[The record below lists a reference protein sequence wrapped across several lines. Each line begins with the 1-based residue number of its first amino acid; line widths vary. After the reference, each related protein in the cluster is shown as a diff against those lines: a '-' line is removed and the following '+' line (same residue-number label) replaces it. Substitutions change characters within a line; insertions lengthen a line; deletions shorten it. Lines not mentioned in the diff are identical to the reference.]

1 LGCGLLVGSV
11 LLPVAAA
18 VALDQARVRLVRAR
32 GTLAVRSVDIIEGA
46 EDLAVCGASAAATER
61 ERDAARTVAR
71 LERSVALRGA
81 TAGAAGLLVRLV
93 TTGAVAVLAARA
105 QDAGRLGPVTV
116 TVLTLTALAAVET
129 SAPVQAA
136 AERFGELGHG
146 LRRLREVL
154 RARPPVPEPAHPR
167 PVPAGP
173 LTLEFND
180 VTVVPPGASRA
191 ALSGFGLS
199 LPPGRKVALVGPS
212 GAGKSTVLAA
222 ALGFVRPRAGQV
234 TLNGVPVEQ
243 TAGRRLR
250 PHLVCGLTQE
260 HYVFAGTVRSVLRIG
275 RPDAEDTELW
285 SALEQAGAAAWIR
298 ALPGGLDTEVRDD
311 AAELAGGQRQR
322 LALAAALLADPRVL
336 VLDEPTESVDP
347 RTADTLLRDTLAAAG
362 DRALLLVSHRLR
374 GLESAD
380 EIVVLRAGHVVQRG
394 SHTELLAQEGYY
406 RDQYTA
412 EREAEQ
418 RTALGLTVRC
428 ARAPYSGGHAG
439 SGPARLNRPPAPAPA
454 APVGPARRPRA
465 GRVHVPGLPAHRRH
479 VHPLIFAGNPGL
491 QAGRERDPRPGGA
504 KRRSSLRLRR
514 RSGRPLLALDVVL
527 DDAQRCAAAGPR
539 EIRRGPE
546 HRACADL
553 VDPAGVLRTQVA
565 GADAFEAV
573 DELGQ
578 GDFRRVV
585 HKQVNVIA
593 FTVELAQLG
602 LEGLAHVS
610 HDLLAARQ
618 HVVVE
623 DLPPVLRDKHQVG
636 VEVVNN
642 MISPSDVGSG
652 SQRGDMY
659 QM

>member
-1 LGCGLLVGSV
+1 MVRRSAPALLRTRLVLAALATALCEASAVALTATAAWLICRAFEQPPLAALSLAVVAVRALAIVRGTLRYGERLAGHDAALRIMERVRGRFFDALEPLAPSGQPAFRRGDLLTRLLADVEAVQDLVIRVVLPGLAALTVGAGVTAWVWLQLPAAGAALGCGLLVGSV

-418 RTALGLTVRC
+418 RTALGLTVR
-428 ARAPYSGGHAG
+428 
-439 SGPARLNRPPAPAPA
+439 
-454 APVGPARRPRA
+454 
-465 GRVHVPGLPAHRRH
+465 
-479 VHPLIFAGNPGL
+479 
-491 QAGRERDPRPGGA
+491 
-504 KRRSSLRLRR
+504 
-514 RSGRPLLALDVVL
+514 
-527 DDAQRCAAAGPR
+527 
-539 EIRRGPE
+539 
-546 HRACADL
+546 
-553 VDPAGVLRTQVA
+553 
-565 GADAFEAV
+565 
-573 DELGQ
+573 
-578 GDFRRVV
+578 
-585 HKQVNVIA
+585 
-593 FTVELAQLG
+593 
-602 LEGLAHVS
+602 
-610 HDLLAARQ
+610 
-618 HVVVE
+618 
-623 DLPPVLRDKHQVG
+623 
-636 VEVVNN
+636 
-642 MISPSDVGSG
+642 
-652 SQRGDMY
+652 
-659 QM
+659 

>member
-1 LGCGLLVGSV
+1 MVRRSAPALLRTRLVLAALATALCEASAVALTATAAWLICRAFEQPPLAERLAGHDAALRIMERVRGRFFDALEPLAPSGQPAFRRGDLLTRLLADVEAVQDLVIRVVLPGLAALTVGAGVTAWVWLQLPAAGAALGCGLLVGSV

-418 RTALGLTVRC
+418 RTAPGLTVR
-428 ARAPYSGGHAG
+428 
-439 SGPARLNRPPAPAPA
+439 
-454 APVGPARRPRA
+454 
-465 GRVHVPGLPAHRRH
+465 
-479 VHPLIFAGNPGL
+479 
-491 QAGRERDPRPGGA
+491 
-504 KRRSSLRLRR
+504 
-514 RSGRPLLALDVVL
+514 
-527 DDAQRCAAAGPR
+527 
-539 EIRRGPE
+539 
-546 HRACADL
+546 
-553 VDPAGVLRTQVA
+553 
-565 GADAFEAV
+565 
-573 DELGQ
+573 
-578 GDFRRVV
+578 
-585 HKQVNVIA
+585 
-593 FTVELAQLG
+593 
-602 LEGLAHVS
+602 
-610 HDLLAARQ
+610 
-618 HVVVE
+618 
-623 DLPPVLRDKHQVG
+623 
-636 VEVVNN
+636 
-642 MISPSDVGSG
+642 
-652 SQRGDMY
+652 
-659 QM
+659 

>member
-1 LGCGLLVGSV
+1 MVRRSAPALLRTRLVLAALATALCEASAVALTATAAWLICRASEQPPLAALSLAVVAVRALAIVRGTLRYGERLAGHDAALRIMERVRGRFFDALEPLAPSGQPAFRRGDLLTRLLADVEAVQDLVIRVVLPGLAALTVGAGVTAWVWLQLPAAGAALGCGLLVGSV

-61 ERDAARTVAR
+61 ERAAARTVAR
-71 LERSVALRGA
+71 MERSVALRGA

-116 TVLTLTALAAVET
+116 AVLTLTALAAVET
-129 SAPVQAA
+129 STPVQAA

-173 LTLEFND
+173 LTLEFNE

-199 LPPGRKVALVGPS
+199 LTPGRKIALVGPS

-234 TLNGVPVEQ
+234 TLNGVPVERI
-243 TAGRRLR
+243 AGRQLR
-250 PHLVCGLTQE
+250 PALVCGLTQE
-260 HYVFAGTVRSVLRIG
+260 HYVFAGTVRSVLRVG
-275 RPDAEDTELW
+275 RPDAEDAELW
-285 SALEQAGAAAWIR
+285 SALEQAGAAAWVR
-298 ALPGGLDTEVRDD
+298 ALPSGLDTEVRDD

-347 RTADTLLRDTLAAAG
+347 RTADALLRDTLAAAG
-362 DRALLLVSHRLR
+362 DRALLLVSHRLC

-394 SHTELLAQEGYY
+394 SHTELLAQQGYY

-418 RTALGLTVRC
+418 RTAPGLTVR
-428 ARAPYSGGHAG
+428 
-439 SGPARLNRPPAPAPA
+439 
-454 APVGPARRPRA
+454 
-465 GRVHVPGLPAHRRH
+465 
-479 VHPLIFAGNPGL
+479 
-491 QAGRERDPRPGGA
+491 
-504 KRRSSLRLRR
+504 
-514 RSGRPLLALDVVL
+514 
-527 DDAQRCAAAGPR
+527 
-539 EIRRGPE
+539 
-546 HRACADL
+546 
-553 VDPAGVLRTQVA
+553 
-565 GADAFEAV
+565 
-573 DELGQ
+573 
-578 GDFRRVV
+578 
-585 HKQVNVIA
+585 
-593 FTVELAQLG
+593 
-602 LEGLAHVS
+602 
-610 HDLLAARQ
+610 
-618 HVVVE
+618 
-623 DLPPVLRDKHQVG
+623 
-636 VEVVNN
+636 
-642 MISPSDVGSG
+642 
-652 SQRGDMY
+652 
-659 QM
+659 